1 MCGKYRPGHF
11 RGVLDVVNR
20 FLELLNPKYIV
31 LGEKDFQQ
39 LTLIKKHIKKNK
51 ISTKVISC
59 ETMRDFNKLP
69 YSSRNLNLNKQKRLF
84 ASRIFALIRKEKI
97 YIKRG
102 KIKRINLTKLKKKIF
117 DLGIKKVDYVEAI
130 NLNTLKKAY
139 SYNEKFNI
147 FSAFYINKVR
157 LIDNF

>member
-1 MCGKYRPGHF
+1 MLTF
-11 RGVLDVVNR
+11 IL
-20 FLELLNPKYIV
+20 LE
-31 LGEKDFQQ
+31 
-39 LTLIKKHIKKNK
+39 KHIKKNK
-51 ISTKVISC
+51 INTKVIPC

-84 ASRIFALIRKEKI
+84 AARIFALIRKEKI

-117 DLGIKKVDYVEAI
+117 DLGIKKIDYIEAI

-147 FSAFYINKVR
+147 FSAFYINKIR